1 MADRER
7 ADGYRMTTR
16 TPARRV
22 SPGSRARRMPGVEI
36 VVELAPV
43 VLIALAEAAWIS
55 VAAGLLQE
63 FSLHDSGLG
72 VPGLAVAAAAGGLVV
87 DPYRTRFLD
96 DSLVAAI
103 VFVAAAILAL
113 ALTRLDAIGTDG
125 GFDWRRNPRWLVLT
139 IAMVIAAIA
148 VAIPLA

>member
-7 ADGYRMTTR
+7 ADGRRMTTR

-22 SPGSRARRMPGVEI
+22 SPGSRVRRMPGEI

-63 FSLHDSGLG
+63 FSLHDPGLG
-72 VPGLAVAAAAGGLVV
+72 IPALVPFVLAGIAFARLLGPRLGSRWPAVGFALVIGSGAV
-87 DPYRTRFLD
+87 GWLSSP
-96 DSLVAAI
+96 
-103 VFVAAAILAL
+103 
-113 ALTRLDAIGTDG
+113 LTRG
-125 GFDWRRNPRWLVLT
+125 VL
-139 IAMVIAAIA
+139 
-148 VAIPLA
+148 PE